1 MHFEVK
7 IIRPLTQFKNLKL
20 LRLVYPLRRFDRNSR
35 KKQILFKKTFRKL
48 NIKTLPQP
56 IENIKAVKAKA
67 IKNIK
72 AKANK
77 NIKAVKAEAIKAKAV
92 KAEANNTKEIKKTKS
107 KELFALRKRY
117 ILMGNRT
124 KRFAKRNKRHTKSV
138 KKNAYV
144 FRKAANKFK
153 RLRRQELINFS
164 QQRLFNVRRNLIMH
178 SFIPMASLF
187 IKYLNPQLLADHIAK
202 EFEKTKHHKPIIYA
216 LSNALRALPFARAKG
231 YRISI
236 VGRIN
241 SANKSRSYI
250 LKRNVLNRQDF
261 ARKVNFASSHAKAR
275 IGAFGIKV

>member
-20 LRLVYPLRRFDRNSR
+20 LRLVYPLRRFDRNSK
-35 KKQILFKKTFRKL
+35 KKQILFKKTLRKL

-56 IENIKAVKAKA
+56 I
-67 IKNIK
+67 KNIK
-72 AKANK
+72 ANVNNA
-77 NIKAVKAEAIKAKAV
+77 IKTVKAKAV
-92 KAEANNTKEIKKTKS
+92 KAEANNTIKAVKQNTKEIKKTKKQYKS
-107 KELFALRKRY
+107 NEIFVLKKRY

-138 KKNAYV
+138 KKNTYV
-144 FRKAANKFK
+144 FRKSANKFK

-164 QQRLFNVRRNLIMH
+164 QQRLFSVRRNLMMH
-178 SFIPMASLF
+178 SFMPMASLF

-202 EFEKTKHHKPIIYA
+202 EFEKTKHHKNILYA

-241 SANKSRSYI
+241 SASKSRSYL
-250 LKRNVLNRQDF
+250 LKRNVFSRQTF
-261 ARKVNFASSHAKAR
+261 ATKVNFASSQAKAR